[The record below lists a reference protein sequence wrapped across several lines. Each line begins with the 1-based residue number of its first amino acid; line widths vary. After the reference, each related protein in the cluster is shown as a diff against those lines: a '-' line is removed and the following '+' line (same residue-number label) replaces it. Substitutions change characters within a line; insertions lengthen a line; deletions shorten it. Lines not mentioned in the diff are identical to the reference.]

1 MNISN
6 QLRRLYQQRHLEL
19 SLESRASRDQCVLK
33 KRTVAQCIMVNMVSA
48 VLGIIKICRRALKYQ
63 RLVKAGYLQKKIRAG
78 TYLNSLPA
86 NLKLNAIFNPIVFLW
101 DGTCRANHRS
111 GELATE
117 LFVALMIWPSGFSQL
132 ELVKERTQFS

>member
-1 MNISN
+1 M
-6 QLRRLYQQRHLEL
+6 
-19 SLESRASRDQCVLK
+19 ESRASRDQCVLK
-33 KRTVAQCIMVNMVSA
+33 KRTVAQCIMINMVSA
-48 VLGIIKICRRALKYQ
+48 VLGIIKICRRVLKYQ

-101 DGTCRANHRS
+101 DGTSRANHRS

-117 LFVALMIWPSGFSQL
+117 LFVALMIWPSGFPSWSWRRR
-132 ELVKERTQFS
+132 ELNFLKAENE